1 MFSGWGSLA
10 LMDSRKKHTESPPLS
25 LIQHSPRGKLDVWIE
40 LDLNHMGWNLD
51 KIRKKTKRPIMAVIK
66 ANAYG
71 HGLIPTAHY
80 LEKSGIDS
88 LMVCKLDEA
97 LQLREKGVACPVV
110 NFGPF
115 FPGSAELLLEHK
127 ISQFVFTED
136 VKTLNSTAAKKGKK
150 AKIHIHIDT
159 GMGRMGIRH
168 DKAFAFISKLAPLR
182 NLRIMGVSTTLTED
196 EEFDKEQIH
205 RLLSICQ
212 RAKKDGI
219 ALGKKHAASSAAIMT
234 YPEAYLDMVRPG
246 ILIYGYYPSEKTQ
259 NENRLALKPVLQLKS
274 RVAAVKTLDPGDS
287 VSYHRAYSAKTREK
301 IAVLPIGYAD
311 GYPFNVVGRGCV
323 LLNGYRA
330 PIVGSVTA
338 NHLEVRLKH
347 GSSVSVGD
355 EAVLIGNQKEES
367 IHADE
372 LARWAEV
379 STYKILIGLN
389 PLLPRISV

>member
-1 MFSGWGSLA
+1 
-10 LMDSRKKHTESPPLS
+10 
-25 LIQHSPRGKLDVWIE
+25 
-40 LDLNHMGWNLD
+40 
-51 KIRKKTKRPIMAVIK
+51 
-66 ANAYG
+66 
-71 HGLIPTAHY
+71 
-80 LEKSGIDS
+80 
-88 LMVCKLDEA
+88 
-97 LQLREKGVACPVV
+97 
-110 NFGPF
+110 
-115 FPGSAELLLEHK
+115 
-127 ISQFVFTED
+127 
-136 VKTLNSTAAKKGKK
+136 
-150 AKIHIHIDT
+150 
-159 GMGRMGIRH
+159 
-168 DKAFAFISKLAPLR
+168 
-182 NLRIMGVSTTLTED
+182 MGVSTTLTED